1 MPAPGKE
8 QGADPAP
15 VPMLLWC
22 PLCGR
27 RHIDRGAFAQRSHH
41 THACQHCGHVWRPA
55 IVATVGV
62 AFLPGFHD
70 EPAPSATRE
79 LLAAVAQQYPQGATV
94 AEICRLAGWQPPE
107 TGPLRTLIRSGRLAG
122 VGGDR
127 YQARDG

>member
-1 MPAPGKE
+1 M
-8 QGADPAP
+8 ADPAP

-27 RHIDRGAFAQRSHH
+27 RHIDRGAFAERPHH

-55 IVATVGV
+55 IVDTVGV

-70 EPAPSATRE
+70 DPASPVAPSATRK
-79 LLAAVAQQYPQGATV
+79 LLAAVAQQYPQGATI
-94 AEICRLAGWQPPE
+94 AEICSLAGWQPPE
-107 TGPLRTLIRSGRLAG
+107 TGPLHRLIRSGRLAG

-127 YQARDG
+127 YQARDA